1 MHTTNTLIKL
11 HGWAG
16 WFKSS
21 MDALVRKY
29 VFWYYFICTSNKL
42 WALINRDQYI
52 TIFISYPISIRDT
65 HISLRAE
72 SPRLDIGRNL
82 IWGMI
87 IKLPY
92 HNQFIIHFFLTYL
105 PIWYRMWSQRQDRR
119 VLRIVWYRIF
129 CPGKKKRRKKN
140 VSPTW
145 SGDMF
150 LFFVFF
156 CPSKKAVS
164 HTGPIIT
171 TFALIESHV
180 SITYAKW
187 TYFLVNVWMDHTFTR
202 KYVHF
207 AYVILTWLSSTY
219 HSFEAQKG
227 VIMVTWVI
235 RLLCPGKKT
244 NKKKTKKTTISRN
257 VGDTAFLPGQ
267 NEKQ

>member
-129 CPGKKKRRKKN
+129 FYARAKKKRRKKKRITH
-140 VSPTW
+140 VIW
-145 SGDMF
+145 WYV
-150 LFFVFF
+150 FVFCFLLPEQKSRITHGTHYHNF
-156 CPSKKAVS
+156 CAHWKP
-164 HTGPIIT
+164 
-171 TFALIESHV
+171 
-180 SITYAKW
+180 
-187 TYFLVNVWMDHTFTR
+187 
-202 KYVHF
+202 
-207 AYVILTWLSSTY
+207 
-219 HSFEAQKG
+219 
-227 VIMVTWVI
+227 
-235 RLLCPGKKT
+235 C
-244 NKKKTKKTTISRN
+244 
-257 VGDTAFLPGQ
+257 
-267 NEKQ
+267 